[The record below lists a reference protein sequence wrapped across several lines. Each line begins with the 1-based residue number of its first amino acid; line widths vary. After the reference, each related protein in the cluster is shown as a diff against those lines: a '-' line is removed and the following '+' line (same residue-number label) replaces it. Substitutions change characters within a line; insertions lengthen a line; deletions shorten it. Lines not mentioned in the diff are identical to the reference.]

1 MGRVDIVPLEEKV
14 AEDDCRPNVFW
25 VVASVASIISAYI
38 ATFLCLL
45 GFNAIPFFK
54 ACQVLVMY

>member
-25 VVASVASIISAYI
+25 VVASVASIII